1 MLFFVF
7 IPWQLSAMSA
17 DIFLIVLFAALM
29 HAVWNALV
37 KGAADRTIS
46 FGFLVMGHTVPAILI
61 APFVPLPD
69 PSLWFYVAVSTV
81 IHWGYYY
88 FLNTGYRLGDLSLV
102 YPVARGIAPFLVA
115 ISALIWL
122 DEALPVAAWAGLFF
136 ISAGILIIGLG
147 RKGALQLLPALGV
160 AGLTGGT
167 IALYTLVD
175 GVGVRLA
182 NQPLTYITW
191 LFIAE
196 GTAVLYI
203 LLPRMQRLKAQSN
216 RQLLVMF
223 TGGLL
228 SALAYAL
235 TLYAKTKAPL
245 GLVSALRETSVIF
258 AAMIGV
264 FWFGEGPVR
273 SRLCAAAVVGTG
285 IILLAL
291 V

>member
-1 MLFFVF
+1 
-7 IPWQLSAMSA
+7 MSA
-17 DIFLIVLFAALM
+17 DIFLIVLFAAIM
-29 HAVWNALV
+29 HAVWNAVV

-46 FGFLVMGHTVPAILI
+46 FGFVAMGHTLPAILI

-69 PSLWFYVAVSTV
+69 TSLWPYIAASTV
-81 IHWGYYY
+81 VHWGYYY

-115 ISALIWL
+115 IPALIWL
-122 DEALPVAAWAGLFF
+122 DETLPFAAWAGLCC

-147 RKGALQLLPALGV
+147 RKGAAPALPALAV
-160 AGLTGGT
+160 AVLTGST
-167 IALYTLVD
+167 IALYTLID
-175 GVGVRLA
+175 GLGVRLA
-182 NQPLTYITW
+182 DQALTYIIW
-191 LFIAE
+191 LFIGE
-196 GTAVLYI
+196 GLAVFYI
-203 LLPRMQRLKAQSN
+203 LLPRMQRLKAQPN
-216 RQLLVMF
+216 RQLMLAF
-223 TGGLL
+223 GGGLL

-235 TLYAKTKAPL
+235 ALYAKTKAPL

-273 SRLCAAAVVGTG
+273 TRLCAAAVVVTG

-291 V
+291 A